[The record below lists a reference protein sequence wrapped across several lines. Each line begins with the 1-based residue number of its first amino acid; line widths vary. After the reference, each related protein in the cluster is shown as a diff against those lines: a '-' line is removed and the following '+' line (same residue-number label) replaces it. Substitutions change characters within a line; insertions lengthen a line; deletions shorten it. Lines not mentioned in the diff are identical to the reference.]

1 VQKALDLNLTP
12 SKNTLKIRT
21 VVPFVK
27 QREWYYLSGPQVEFK
42 VLEIFYFLSDI
53 LSSIHILMVLYVY
66 DLLHNKNFIFDKWGN
81 FIFIFY
87 NQGYQIF
94 GWLIWFS
101 VRTTLSSI

>member
-1 VQKALDLNLTP
+1 
-12 SKNTLKIRT
+12 
-21 VVPFVK
+21 
-27 QREWYYLSGPQVEFK
+27 VEFK

-94 GWLIWFS
+94 G
-101 VRTTLSSI
+101 